1 MVTDTLTEED
11 RETLEILSPQRQFQ
25 GQEALK

>member
-1 MVTDTLTEED
+1 MVTDTLTEGD
-11 RETLEILSPQRQFQ
+11 HETLEILSPKRQFQ